1 MAQKLQLF
9 YNQLQIELEVNN
21 LYNFCTFNLAGKNI
35 AKKSD
40 GFHYK
45 NGNFTKKRPI
55 FDKSAEPNFGG
66 KLTERS
72 VEPVWSIS
80 AERSAEPFGFGRT
93 LLSSLSMTIEK

>member
-9 YNQLQIELEVNN
+9 YYQLQIELEVI
-21 LYNFCTFNLAGKNI
+21 CTIIVHFIWQKKNI
-35 AKKSD
+35 ARKSVT
-40 GFHYK
+40 FHYK

-55 FDKSAEPNFGG
+55 FVKSAEPNFGG

>member
-45 NGNFTKKRPI
+45 KWQFYAKKTNFRQI
-55 FDKSAEPNFGG
+55 
-66 KLTERS
+66 
-72 VEPVWSIS
+72 
-80 AERSAEPFGFGRT
+80 GRT
-93 LLSSLSMTIEK
+93 EL